1 MVRMV
6 TNALKKLFSG
16 SKPIIILFT
25 LVLLSLYLMSRA
37 TYSSTDFGQLY
48 PTLLIINLSAMFLLV
63 ALIIKNLYRL
73 IIQYRNHEPGSR
85 LTTRLV
91 IMLTILSVTPVS
103 LVYYYSLDFLR
114 HGIDDWFNITV
125 EKALSD
131 SLELSQAALGLR
143 MRELTRQ
150 TSNIAN
156 QLVNIQDDYAAI
168 KLHELRIDS
177 TATELT
183 LFNLNG
189 HIIAS
194 SSFEHDNL
202 IPTSLASSTQL
213 NLRQS
218 NTDGELIT
226 LKDTGLH
233 IRIAVLLPNYDQ
245 SLDQHVV
252 QALYPISDRM
262 NMLADTVTKTFT
274 HYRELLFL
282 RRPLRNVFVLTLSLV
297 LLLSLLTS
305 VWAAFFFARRLVQPI
320 ADLVEG
326 TRAVADGNYQKKLD
340 IAGKDELAFLVG
352 SFNQMT
358 DNISAAQI
366 EASQSQK
373 QAEEQRSYLE
383 AVLSNLSSGV
393 ITLDEHQKIK
403 TSNTIAEQIL
413 SCHLNDYLEKD
424 IVQIIDDN
432 THLHAFFDIIIPK
445 LHSNNDNW
453 NEEIILFG
461 PGGRRVL
468 MCRGTTLPASGDKHG
483 GHVVVFDDITALL
496 QAQRD
501 AAWGEVARRL
511 AHEIKNPLT
520 PIQLSAERLR
530 HKYLDKNKIEDS
542 DLLDRSTT
550 TIVNQVET
558 LKEMVKAFSEY
569 ATMPSLTIKK
579 IDLNSLIS
587 EILSL
592 YKDTNTKIQFSNE
605 LDKSLPKI
613 NADIGRLRQVLHNL
627 IKNAVEAC
635 ESIESIE
642 STNNK
647 IVIRTHL
654 VSEHNSN
661 YVEIKV
667 NDNGPGIVDDVLQ
680 NLFDPYVSTKVKGTG
695 LGLAIVKKI
704 VEEHSGVIWA
714 ENLAAGGT
722 SIVIRLPNLGEGNID
737 NDDNTKNN
745 VDESSQE
752 SDNSGIDKSKNNA
765 TA

>member
-1 MVRMV
+1 MV
-6 TNALKKLFSG
+6 TNTLKKLFSG
-16 SKPIIILFT
+16 SKPVIILFT
-25 LVLLSLYLMSRA
+25 LVLLSLYLMSKA
-37 TYSSTDFGQLY
+37 TYNSTSFGQLY
-48 PTLLIINLSAMFLLV
+48 PTLLIINLSAMFILV

-85 LTTRLV
+85 LTSRLV

-103 LVYYYSLDFLR
+103 IVYYYSLDFLR

-131 SLELSQAALGLR
+131 SLELSQASLGLR

-150 TSNIAN
+150 TSAFAD
-156 QLVNIQDDYAAI
+156 QLISIEDDFAAI
-168 KLHELRIDS
+168 KLHEIRIDS

-183 LFNLNG
+183 LFHLNG
-189 HIIAS
+189 RIIAS
-194 SSFEHDNL
+194 SSYEHDNL
-202 IPTSLASSTQL
+202 IPIALANSTQL

-218 NTDGELIT
+218 NSDGELIT
-226 LKDTGLH
+226 LQDSGLH
-233 IRIAVLLPNYDQ
+233 IRIAVLLPNFDPSSEQ
-245 SLDQHVV
+245 RVI

-282 RRPLRNVFVLTLSLV
+282 RKPLRNVFVLTLSLV

-305 VWAAFFFARRLVQPI
+305 VWAAFFFARRFMQPI
-320 ADLVEG
+320 SDLVEG

-340 IAGKDELAFLVG
+340 VPGKDELSFLVG

-358 DNISAAQI
+358 NKISAAQI

-373 QAEEQRSYLE
+373 HAEEQRSYLE

-393 ITLDEHQKIK
+393 ITLDEHRKIK

-413 SCHLNDYLEKD
+413 SCTFNDYLDKD
-424 IVQIIDDN
+424 IIDIIDDH
-432 THLHAFFDIIIPK
+432 THLHAFFDIVLPK
-445 LHSNNDNW
+445 LNTNKANW
-453 NEEIILFG
+453 NEEIIIFG
-461 PGGRRVL
+461 PGGRRIL
-468 MCRGTTLPASGDKHG
+468 MCRGTTLPATDDRHP
-483 GHVVVFDDITALL
+483 GHVVVFDDITTLL

-530 HKYLDKNKIEDS
+530 HKYLDKNRIDDA
-542 DLLDRSTT
+542 DLLDRSTN

-569 ATMPSLTIKK
+569 AKMPSLKLRD
-579 IDLNSLIS
+579 IDINKLIL
-587 EILSL
+587 EILNL
-592 YKDTNTKIQFSNE
+592 YKDTNTNIHFESS
-605 LDKSLPKI
+605 LDSTIPEFE
-613 NADIGRLRQVLHNL
+613 ADIGRLRQVLHNL
-627 IKNAVEAC
+627 VKNSLEAC
-635 ESIESIE
+635 SSSEKSD
-642 STNNK
+642 NK
-647 IVIRTHL
+647 IIVKTML
-654 VSEHNSN
+654 MSTENSS

-667 NDNGPGIVDDVLQ
+667 NDNGPGISADVLQ

-714 ENLAAGGT
+714 ENPAAGGT
-722 SIVIRLPNLGEGNID
+722 SIVIRLPITGVTTSNIS
-737 NDDNTKNN
+737 DNTKNKI
-745 VDESSQE
+745 DESTQD
-752 SDNSGIDKSKNNA
+752 SDNNAIEQGKNNA
-765 TA
+765 SA

>member
-1 MVRMV
+1 MV
-6 TNALKKLFSG
+6 TNTLKKLFSG

-25 LVLLSLYLMSRA
+25 LVLLSLYLMSKA
-37 TYSSTDFGQLY
+37 TYSTTDFGQLY
-48 PTLLIINLSAMFLLV
+48 PTLLIINISALILLV
-63 ALIIKNLYRL
+63 GLIIKNLYHL

-91 IMLTILSVTPVS
+91 LMLTILSLTPVS

-114 HGIDDWFNITV
+114 YGIDDWFNITV

-131 SLELSQAALGLR
+131 SLELSQASLGLR

-150 TSNIAN
+150 TTNFAN
-156 QLVNIQDDYAAI
+156 QLVDVKEDYTAI
-168 KLHELRIDS
+168 KLHELRTDS

-189 HIIAS
+189 RIIAS

-202 IPTSLASSTQL
+202 IPTGLANSTQL
-213 NLRQS
+213 NLRQ
-218 NTDGELIT
+218 NNADTELIT

-233 IRIAVLLPNYDQ
+233 VRVAILLPNYNPAVEQ
-245 SLDQHVV
+245 RVV

-262 NMLADTVTKTFT
+262 NMLAETVAETFT

-282 RRPLRNVFVLTLSLV
+282 RKPLRNVFVLTLSMV

-305 VWAAFFFARRLVQPI
+305 VWAAFFFARKFVQPI
-320 ADLVEG
+320 SDLVEG

-340 IAGKDELAFLVG
+340 VPGKDELGFLVG

-358 DNISAAQI
+358 NKISAAQI

-393 ITLDEHQKIK
+393 ITLDKNNIIK

-413 SCHLNDYLEKD
+413 SCKLNDYLEND
-424 IVQIIDDN
+424 IIDIIDNN
-432 THLHAFFDIIIPK
+432 THLHTFFDIILPK
-445 LHSNNDNW
+445 LNSNNANW
-453 NEEIILFG
+453 NEEITLFG

-468 MCRGTTLPASGDKHG
+468 MCRGTTLPASDDKHA
-483 GHVVVFDDITALL
+483 GHVVVFDDITTLL

-530 HKYLDKNKIEDS
+530 QKYLDKNRIEDA
-542 DLLDRSTT
+542 DLLDRSTS
-550 TIVNQVET
+550 TIINQVET
-558 LKEMVKAFSEY
+558 LKEMVNAFSEY
-569 ATMPSLTIKK
+569 AKTPSVKLTNIN
-579 IDLNSLIS
+579 LNHLII
-587 EILSL
+587 ELLSL
-592 YKDTNTKIQFSNE
+592 YKDTNTGIQFE
-605 LDKSLPKI
+605 DVLDLTIPEIK
-613 NADIGRLRQVLHNL
+613 ADTGRLRQVLHNL
-627 IKNAVEAC
+627 IKNAIDAC
-635 ESIESIE
+635 Q
-642 STNNK
+642 STDNLDAK
-647 IVIRTHL
+647 IVIRTQ
-654 VSEHNSN
+654 SIIDQNSN
-661 YVEIKV
+661 YVEIKI
-667 NDNGPGIVDDVLQ
+667 NDNGPGITDTVLQ
-680 NLFDPYVSTKVKGTG
+680 NLFDPYVTTKIKGTG

-704 VEEHSGVIWA
+704 VEEHNAIIWA

-722 SIVIRLPNLGEGNID
+722 SIVIRFPTLIVAPSD
-737 NDDNTKNN
+737 KPDKTKNN
-745 VDESSQE
+745 IDESPQE
-752 SDNSGIDKSKNNA
+752 SDNNDINMGKNNA
-765 TA
+765 TS

>member
-1 MVRMV
+1 M
-6 TNALKKLFSG
+6 
-16 SKPIIILFT
+16 SK
-25 LVLLSLYLMSRA
+25 A
-37 TYSSTDFGQLY
+37 TYSSTNFGQLY
-48 PTLLIINLSAMFLLV
+48 PTLLIINISAIFILV

-91 IMLTILSVTPVS
+91 IMLIILSVTPVS

-125 EKALSD
+125 EKSLSD
-131 SLELSQAALGLR
+131 SLELSQASLGLR
-143 MRELTRQ
+143 TRELTRQ
-150 TSNIAN
+150 TSNIAA
-156 QLVNIQDDYAAI
+156 QLIEIDDDFAAI
-168 KLHELRIDS
+168 KLHELRIES
-177 TATELT
+177 PATEIT
-183 LFNLNG
+183 LFNING
-189 HIIAS
+189 RIIAS
-194 SSFEHDNL
+194 SSIEHNNL
-202 IPTSLASSTQL
+202 IPVSLASSTQL
-213 NLRQS
+213 NLRQN
-218 NTDGELIT
+218 NTDSELIT

-233 IRIAVLLPNYDQ
+233 IRVAVLLANYNPTSEQ
-245 SLDQHVV
+245 RVI
-252 QALYPISDRM
+252 QALYPISNRM
-262 NMLADTVTKTFT
+262 NKLAETVTQTYT

-320 ADLVEG
+320 SDLVEG
-326 TRAVADGNYQKKLD
+326 TRAVADGNYQKKLN
-340 IAGKDELAFLVG
+340 IAGKDELGFLVG

-358 DNISAAQI
+358 NKISAAQV

-393 ITLDEHQKIK
+393 ITLNDEHKIK

-413 SCHLNDYLEKD
+413 SCNLSDYLEQD
-424 IVQIIDDN
+424 VIEIIDDH
-432 THLHAFFDIIIPK
+432 THLHAFFDIVLPK
-445 LHSNNDNW
+445 LTSTNANW

-461 PGGRRVL
+461 PSGRRVL
-468 MCRGTTLPASGDKHG
+468 MCRGTTLPASGNKHG
-483 GHVVVFDDITALL
+483 GHVVVFDDITTLL

-530 HKYLDKNKIEDS
+530 HKYLDKNRIDDP

-550 TIVNQVET
+550 TIVHQVET

-569 ATMPSLTIKK
+569 AKMPSLNLKNIN
-579 IDLNSLIS
+579 LNNLII

-592 YKDTNTKIQFSNE
+592 YKDTNSHTQFDDV
-605 LDKSLPKI
+605 LDLTIPKI
-613 NADIGRLRQVLHNL
+613 EADLGRLRQVLHNL
-627 IKNAVEAC
+627 IKNALEAC
-635 ESIESIE
+635 G
-642 STNNK
+642 STAQTDAK
-647 IVIRTHL
+647 ITIRTQ
-654 VSEHNSN
+654 SISAQNSS
-661 YVEIKV
+661 YVEIKI
-667 NDNGPGIVDDVLQ
+667 NDNGPGISEDVYK
-680 NLFDPYVSTKVKGTG
+680 NLFDPYVSTKIKGTG

-714 ENLAAGGT
+714 ENLTAGGT
-722 SIVIRLPNLGEGNID
+722 SIVIRLPILSSSSSEIVNKTKKNID
-737 NDDNTKNN
+737 
-745 VDESSQE
+745 ESP
-752 SDNSGIDKSKNNA
+752 
-765 TA
+765 

>member
-1 MVRMV
+1 MVSN
-6 TNALKKLFSG
+6 TLKKLFSG

-25 LVLLSLYLMSRA
+25 LVLTSLYLMSRA
-37 TYSSTDFGQLY
+37 TYSSTNFGQLY

-63 ALIIKNLYRL
+63 GLIIKNLYRL
-73 IIQYRNHEPGSR
+73 IVQYRNHEPGSR

-125 EKALSD
+125 ENALSD
-131 SLELSQAALGLR
+131 SLELSQASLGLR

-150 TSNIAN
+150 TTNMAN
-156 QLVNIQDDYAAI
+156 QLVDVDDDFAAI
-168 KLHELRIDS
+168 KLHESRIDS
-177 TATELT
+177 TATEIT

-189 HIIAS
+189 RIIAS
-194 SSFEHDNL
+194 SSSSHDNL
-202 IPTSLASSTQL
+202 IPISLANSTQL

-218 NTDGELIT
+218 NSDGELIT

-245 SLDQHVV
+245 SVEQRVL

-262 NMLADTVTKTFT
+262 NMLANNVTKTFT

-320 ADLVEG
+320 SDLVEG
-326 TRAVADGNYQKKLD
+326 TRAVADGNYQKKLT
-340 IAGKDELAFLVG
+340 IPGKDELSFLVG

-358 DNISAAQI
+358 NKISAAQV

-393 ITLDEHQKIK
+393 ITLDENHNIK
-403 TSNTIAEQIL
+403 TSNTIAEQVL
-413 SCHLNDYLEKD
+413 SCKLNDFLDTD
-424 IVQIIDDN
+424 IIEIIDVH
-432 THLHAFFDIIIPK
+432 THLHAFFDIVIPK
-445 LHSNNDNW
+445 LNSNNTNW

-468 MCRGTTLPASGDKHG
+468 MCRGTALPARDNKHA
-483 GHVVVFDDITALL
+483 GHVVVFDDITTLL

-530 HKYLDKNKIEDS
+530 HKYLDKNRIDDP
-542 DLLDRSTT
+542 DLLDRSTN
-550 TIVNQVET
+550 TIVHQVET

-569 ATMPSLTIKK
+569 AQMPSLKLK
-579 IDLNSLIS
+579 HIDLNKLIS
-587 EILSL
+587 ELLSL
-592 YKDTNTKIQFSNE
+592 YKDTNTDILFEEQ
-605 LDKSLPKI
+605 LDSKLPKI
-613 NADIGRLRQVLHNL
+613 AVDIGRLRQVLHNL
-627 IKNAVEAC
+627 IKNSLEAC
-635 ESIESIE
+635 ELTDSNDSKIILRTQSI
-642 STNNK
+642 
-647 IVIRTHL
+647 
-654 VSEHNSN
+654 SELDNR
-661 YVEIKV
+661 YVEIKI
-667 NDNGPGIVDDVLQ
+667 NDNGPGIAEDVFK
-680 NLFDPYVSTKVKGTG
+680 NLFDPYVSTKIKGTG

-722 SIVIRLPNLGEGNID
+722 SVVIRLPVLISSNSDISQT
-737 NDDNTKNN
+737 TKNN
-745 VDESSQE
+745 IDESQQD
-752 SDNSGIDKSKNNA
+752 SDNRDSSINK
-765 TA
+765 TTV

>member
-1 MVRMV
+1 MV
-6 TNALKKLFSG
+6 TNPLRKIFSG

-25 LVLLSLYLMSRA
+25 LVLLSLYLMSKA
-37 TYSSTDFGQLY
+37 TYNSTNFGQLY
-48 PTLLIINLSAMFLLV
+48 PTLLVINISALFILV
-63 ALIIKNLYRL
+63 GLIIKNLYRL

-85 LTTRLV
+85 LTARLV

-114 HGIDDWFNITV
+114 HGIDDWFNVTV

-131 SLELSQAALGLR
+131 SLELSQASLGLR

-150 TSNIAN
+150 TSIIAHQMVDIDN
-156 QLVNIQDDYAAI
+156 DFAAI
-168 KLHELRIDS
+168 KLHELRIES

-194 SSFEHDNL
+194 SSIEHDNL
-202 IPTSLASSTQL
+202 IPTGLASSTQR
-213 NLRQS
+213 NLKQ
-218 NTDGELIT
+218 NTTDGELIT

-233 IRIAVLLPNYDQ
+233 IRIAVILPNFAPTVEQ
-245 SLDQHVV
+245 RVV

-262 NMLADTVTKTFT
+262 NVLADTVTSTFT

-320 ADLVEG
+320 SDLVEG
-326 TRAVADGNYQKKLD
+326 TRAVADGNYQKQLE
-340 IAGKDELAFLVG
+340 IPAKDELGFLVG

-358 DNISAAQI
+358 NKISAAQI

-373 QAEEQRSYLE
+373 LAEEQRSYLE

-393 ITLDEHQKIK
+393 ITLDEDHYIK

-413 SCHLNDYLEKD
+413 SCSLTDYIEKD
-424 IVQIIDDN
+424 IIEIIDDN
-432 THLHAFFDIIIPK
+432 THLHAFFDIVIPK
-445 LHSNNDNW
+445 LSSNTGNW

-483 GHVVVFDDITALL
+483 GHVVVFDDITTLL

-530 HKYLDKNKIEDS
+530 HKYLDKNRIEDS
-542 DLLDRSTT
+542 DLLDRSTN
-550 TIVNQVET
+550 TIINQVET

-569 ATMPSLTIKK
+569 AKMPSLKLK
-579 IDLNSLIS
+579 NVNLNKLIV
-587 EILSL
+587 EIINL
-592 YKDTNTKIQFSNE
+592 YKDTNPHIQFE
-605 LDKSLPKI
+605 EILDATIPNI
-613 NADIGRLRQVLHNL
+613 EADIGRLRQVLHNL
-627 IKNAVEAC
+627 IKNALEAC
-635 ESIESIE
+635 DSKENTDS
-642 STNNK
+642 K
-647 IVIRTHL
+647 IIIR
-654 VSEHNSN
+654 SETIINQNSS
-661 YVEIKV
+661 YVEIKL
-667 NDNGPGIVDDVLQ
+667 NDNGPGIADDVIQ

-714 ENLAAGGT
+714 ENLADGGT
-722 SIVIRLPNLGEGNID
+722 SIVIHLPILAASSSDITDKTQNNIDVQRQDSD
-737 NDDNTKNN
+737 NDD
-745 VDESSQE
+745 
-752 SDNSGIDKSKNNA
+752 IDKRKNNA
-765 TA
+765 SA

>member
-1 MVRMV
+1 MV
-6 TNALKKLFSG
+6 TNSLKKIFSG

-25 LVLLSLYLMSRA
+25 LVLLSLYLMGKA
-37 TYSSTDFGQLY
+37 TYSSTNFGQLY
-48 PTLLIINLSAMFLLV
+48 PALLIINLSAMFLLV
-63 ALIIKNLYRL
+63 VLIIKNLYHL
-73 IIQYRNHEPGSR
+73 VVQYRNHEPGSR
-85 LTTRLV
+85 LTARLV
-91 IMLTILSVTPVS
+91 IILTILSVTPVS

-131 SLELSQAALGLR
+131 SLELSQASLGLR

-150 TSNIAN
+150 TNTFAE
-156 QLVNIQDDYAAI
+156 QLISVEDDYAAI
-168 KLHELRIDS
+168 KLHEIRTDS

-189 HIIAS
+189 RIIAS

-202 IPTSLASSTQL
+202 IPTGLANNTQL
-213 NLRQS
+213 NLRHNNS
-218 NTDGELIT
+218 DGELIT
-226 LKDTGLH
+226 LKDSGLL
-233 IRIAVLLPNYDQ
+233 IKIAVLLPNFNPTAEQ
-245 SLDQHVV
+245 RVI
-252 QALYPISDRM
+252 QALFPISDRM

-282 RRPLRNVFVLTLSLV
+282 RKPLRNVFVLTLSLV

-305 VWAAFFFARRLVQPI
+305 VWAAFFFARRFMQPI
-320 ADLVEG
+320 SDLVEG

-340 IAGKDELAFLVG
+340 VPGKDELSFLVG

-358 DNISAAQI
+358 NKISAAQI

-393 ITLDEHQKIK
+393 ITLDENHKIK

-413 SCHLNDYLEKD
+413 SCNLNEYLEKNIID
-424 IVQIIDDN
+424 IIDDN
-432 THLHAFFDIIIPK
+432 THLHAFFDIVLPS
-445 LHSNNDNW
+445 LNSNTANW
-453 NEEIILFG
+453 NEEIIIFG
-461 PGGRRVL
+461 PGGRRIL
-468 MCRGTTLPASGDKHG
+468 LCRGTTLPASGETHP
-483 GHVVVFDDITALL
+483 GHVVVFDDITTLL

-530 HKYLDKNKIEDS
+530 HKYLDKSKIDDP
-542 DLLDRSTT
+542 DLLDRSTN
-550 TIVNQVET
+550 TIINQVET

-569 ATMPSLTIKK
+569 AKMPSLRLRD
-579 IDLNSLIS
+579 IDLNKLIL
-587 EILSL
+587 EIITL
-592 YKDTNTKIQFSNE
+592 YKDTNTGIQFDDS
-605 LDKSLPKI
+605 LDTTIPI
-613 NADIGRLRQVLHNL
+613 FEADIGRLRQVLHNL
-627 IKNAVEAC
+627 IKNALEAC
-635 ESIESIE
+635 S
-642 STNNK
+642 STDKSDNK
-647 IVIRTHL
+647 ISVKTH
-654 VSEHNSN
+654 SIATENSH
-661 YVEIKV
+661 YVEIKI
-667 NDNGPGIVDDVLQ
+667 NDNGPGISDDVLQ

-714 ENLAAGGT
+714 ENLADGGT
-722 SIVIRLPNLGEGNID
+722 SIVIRLPIIGTTTSDISDNTQNNID
-737 NDDNTKNN
+737 
-745 VDESSQE
+745 ESAQD
-752 SDNSGIDKSKNNA
+752 SDNNDIDEGRNNA
-765 TA
+765 IAGASK

>member
-1 MVRMV
+1 M
-6 TNALKKLFSG
+6 
-16 SKPIIILFT
+16 SK
-25 LVLLSLYLMSRA
+25 A

-63 ALIIKNLYRL
+63 GLIIKNLYRL

-91 IMLTILSVTPVS
+91 IMLIILSVTPVS

-131 SLELSQAALGLR
+131 SLELSQASLGLR

-150 TSNIAN
+150 SKSIAN
-156 QLVNIQDDYAAI
+156 QLINIEDDFAAI
-168 KLHELRIDS
+168 KLHELRIDG

-194 SSFEHDNL
+194 SSIDHDNL
-202 IPTSLASSTQL
+202 IPIALASSTQL

-218 NTDGELIT
+218 NSDGELIT

-233 IRIAVLLPNYDQ
+233 IRIAILLPHYDQ
-245 SLDQHVV
+245 AIEQRVV

-262 NMLADTVTKTFT
+262 NKLADTVSKTYT
-274 HYRELLFL
+274 HYNELLFL
-282 RRPLRNVFVLTLSLV
+282 RKPLRNVFVLTLSLV

-305 VWAAFFFARRLVQPI
+305 VWAAFFFARKFVQPI
-320 ADLVEG
+320 SDLVEG

-340 IAGKDELAFLVG
+340 VTGKDELGFLVG

-358 DNISAAQI
+358 DRISAAQI
-366 EASQSQK
+366 EASESQK
-373 QAEEQRSYLE
+373 HAEEQRSYLE

-393 ITLDEHQKIK
+393 ITLDEKHNII

-413 SCHLNDYLEKD
+413 SCKLNDYIEKEIID
-424 IVQIIDDN
+424 IIDDH
-432 THLHAFFDIIIPK
+432 THLHAFFDIVLPK
-445 LHSNNDNW
+445 LNSNKANW

-468 MCRGTTLPASGDKHG
+468 MCRGTTLPSSGKQHP
-483 GHVVVFDDITALL
+483 GHVVVFDDITTLL

-530 HKYLDKNKIEDS
+530 HKYLDKNRIDDP
-542 DLLDRSTT
+542 DLLDRSTN

-569 ATMPSLTIKK
+569 ATMPSLKLKSIN
-579 IDLNSLIS
+579 LNKLII
-587 EILSL
+587 EIISL
-592 YKDTNTKIQFSNE
+592 YKDTNTDIQFE
-605 LDKSLPKI
+605 DILDLAIPQFQ
-613 NADIGRLRQVLHNL
+613 ADIGRLRQVLHNL
-627 IKNAVEAC
+627 IKNALEAC
-635 ESIESIE
+635 ESTDNSD
-642 STNNK
+642 NK
-647 IVIRTHL
+647 IIIRTQS
-654 VSEHNSN
+654 VTAQNNN

-667 NDNGPGIVDDVLQ
+667 NDNGPGINEEVLQ

-704 VEEHSGVIWA
+704 VEEHSGIIWA

-722 SIVIRLPNLGEGNID
+722 SIVIRLPIPSSNTAD
-737 NDDNTKNN
+737 SHDNTKNN
-745 VDESSQE
+745 IDETLQE
-752 SDNSGIDKSKNNA
+752 SDNGDIDKSKNNA

>member
-1 MVRMV
+1 MV
-6 TNALKKLFSG
+6 TNTLRKLFSG

-25 LVLLSLYLMSRA
+25 LVLLSLYLMSKA
-37 TYSSTDFGQLY
+37 TYNSTNFGQLY
-48 PTLLIINLSAMFLLV
+48 PALLIINTSAMFLLV
-63 ALIIKNLYRL
+63 VLIIKNLYRL

-131 SLELSQAALGLR
+131 SLELSQASLGLR

-150 TSNIAN
+150 TTGFAD
-156 QLVNIQDDYAAI
+156 QLISIEDDFAAI
-168 KLHELRIDS
+168 KLHELRTDS

-202 IPTSLASSTQL
+202 IPIALASSTQL

-233 IRIAVLLPNYDQ
+233 IRVAVLLPHFDPSSEQ
-245 SLDQHVV
+245 RVV

-282 RRPLRNVFVLTLSLV
+282 RKPLRNVFVLTLSMV

-305 VWAAFFFARRLVQPI
+305 VWAAFFFARRFMQPI
-320 ADLVEG
+320 SDLVEG

-340 IAGKDELAFLVG
+340 VPGKDELSFLVG

-358 DNISAAQI
+358 NKISAAQI

-373 QAEEQRSYLE
+373 HAEEQRSYLE

-393 ITLDEHQKIK
+393 ITLDENHKIK

-413 SCHLNDYLEKD
+413 SCKLNEYLEKD
-424 IVQIIDDN
+424 IVHIIDDN
-432 THLHAFFDIIIPK
+432 THLHAFFDIVLPN
-445 LHSNNDNW
+445 LNSNKANW
-453 NEEIILFG
+453 NEEIIIFG
-461 PGGRRVL
+461 PGGRRIL
-468 MCRGTTLPASGDKHG
+468 MCRGTTLPASGDIHP
-483 GHVVVFDDITALL
+483 GHVVVFDDITTLL

-530 HKYLDKNKIEDS
+530 HKYLDKNKIDDP
-542 DLLDRSTT
+542 DLLDRSTN

-569 ATMPSLTIKK
+569 AKMPSLKLRD
-579 IDLNSLIS
+579 IDLNKLIL
-587 EILSL
+587 EIINL
-592 YKDTNTKIQFSNE
+592 YKDTNTNIQFENT
-605 LDKSLPKI
+605 LDPLIPKFE
-613 NADIGRLRQVLHNL
+613 ADIGRLRQVLHNL
-627 IKNAVEAC
+627 IKNSVEAFSSS
-635 ESIESIE
+635 ENTE
-642 STNNK
+642 NK
-647 IVIRTHL
+647 ITVKTQSI
-654 VSEHNSN
+654 SNENSS
-661 YVEIKV
+661 YVEVKI
-667 NDNGPGIVDDVLQ
+667 NDNGPGISDDVLQ

-714 ENLAAGGT
+714 ENPAAGGT
-722 SIVIRLPNLGEGNID
+722 SIVIRLPIIGTTTSDLA
-737 NDDNTKNN
+737 DNTKNN
-745 VDESSQE
+745 IDETAPD
-752 SDNSGIDKSKNNA
+752 SDNNDIENGKNNS
-765 TA
+765 TG

>member
-1 MVRMV
+1 MV
-6 TNALKKLFSG
+6 TNPVKKLFSG
-16 SKPIIILFT
+16 SKPIIILFA
-25 LVLLSLYLMSRA
+25 LVILSLYLMSKA
-37 TYSSTDFGQLY
+37 TYSSTNFGQLY
-48 PTLLIINLSAMFLLV
+48 PTLLIINLSAIFILV

-73 IIQYRNHEPGSR
+73 IVQYRNHEPGSR

-91 IMLTILSVTPVS
+91 IMLVILSVTPVS

-125 EKALSD
+125 ENALSD
-131 SLELSQAALGLR
+131 SLELSQASLGLR
-143 MRELTRQ
+143 TRELTRQ
-150 TSNIAN
+150 TNNIASE
-156 QLVNIQDDYAAI
+156 LITISDDFAAI
-168 KLHELRIDS
+168 KLHELRIES
-177 TATELT
+177 PATEIT

-189 HIIAS
+189 RIIAS
-194 SSFEHDNL
+194 SSIEHNNL
-202 IPTSLASSTQL
+202 IPISLASSTL
-213 NLRQS
+213 LSLRQNS
-218 NTDGELIT
+218 TESELIT

-233 IRIAVLLPNYDQ
+233 IRVAVLLPNYNPATEQ
-245 SLDQHVV
+245 RVI

-262 NMLADTVTKTFT
+262 NMLAETVTKTYT

-297 LLLSLLTS
+297 LLLTLLTS

-320 ADLVEG
+320 SDLVEG
-326 TRAVADGNYQKKLD
+326 TRAVADGNYQKKLN
-340 IAGKDELAFLVG
+340 IAGKDELGFLVG

-358 DNISAAQI
+358 NKISAAQV

-393 ITLDEHQKIK
+393 ITLDENHIIK

-413 SCHLNDYLEKD
+413 SCSLSDYLEQD
-424 IVQIIDDN
+424 VIEIIDEH
-432 THLHAFFDIIIPK
+432 THLHAFFDIVLPK
-445 LHSNNDNW
+445 LTTNNANW

-468 MCRGTTLPASGDKHG
+468 MCRGTTLPASDNKHG
-483 GHVVVFDDITALL
+483 GHVVVFDDITTLL

-530 HKYLDKNKIEDS
+530 HKYLDKNRIDDP

-569 ATMPSLTIKK
+569 AKMPSLNLKNISLN
-579 IDLNSLIS
+579 DLII

-592 YKDTNTKIQFSNE
+592 YKDTNTQIQFE
-605 LDKSLPKI
+605 DVLDLSIPQI
-613 NADIGRLRQVLHNL
+613 EADLGRLRQVLHNL
-627 IKNAVEAC
+627 IKNALEAC
-635 ESIESIE
+635 S
-642 STNNK
+642 STEQTNTK
-647 IVIRTHL
+647 ITIRTQS
-654 VSEHNSN
+654 VSDKNSS
-661 YVEIKV
+661 YVEIKI
-667 NDNGPGIVDDVLQ
+667 NDNGPGIAEDVYK

-722 SIVIRLPNLGEGNID
+722 SIVIRLPILGSTSSDIENNTKKNID
-737 NDDNTKNN
+737 
-745 VDESSQE
+745 ESPQH
-752 SDNSGIDKSKNNA
+752 SDNSNSNKSNKNA
-765 TA
+765 AV